1 MSKAVENVIKA
12 QQYAMSIRPK
22 IGGFPNF
29 AEGLRK
35 AGITQNIWHLPSC
48 QSIYLTQFGS
58 VAYQGTPLINAIVDV
73 PPFDRSSI
81 IKALKDDQTGLT
93 SFPEFLNAAWQAG
106 VVSYIVDFEK
116 RSVSYFGVL
125 GECYTEAYPAI
136 EIDETHMVPLKDGK

>member
-35 AGITQNIWHLPSC
+35 AGITQNIWHLPS
-48 QSIYLTQFGS
+48 
-58 VAYQGTPLINAIVDV
+58 
-73 PPFDRSSI
+73 DRSSI